1 MATALVLMGVS
12 GCGKTSIGQALS
24 EQLGWPFYDGDDF
37 HSPENVCKM
46 SKGIPLNDVDRTNW
60 LETLHGLISEKL
72 RADGNFFLACSA
84 LKAKYRQQLRFGNE
98 GLIFVFLKGDF
109 DLIWSRMQN
118 RKDHYMKPEMLI
130 SQFNT
135 LETPSKVLVV
145 NIDQAVETI
154 IQEII
159 DYLGSEPNFNQDH
172 ERE

>member
-12 GCGKTSIGQALS
+12 GCGKTSVGQSIS
-24 EQLGWPFYDGDDF
+24 EQLVWPFFDGDDF

-60 LETLHGLISEKL
+60 LETLNNLISEKL
-72 RADGNFFLACSA
+72 RADENLVVACSA

-109 DLIWSRMQN
+109 DLIWSRMQTRN
-118 RKDHYMKPEMLI
+118 DHYMKPEMLI

-135 LETPSKVLVV
+135 LETPSKALVI
-145 NIDQAVETI
+145 NIERPLSEIV
-154 IQEII
+154 QEII
-159 DYLGSEPNFNQDH
+159 EFVTVEDDLN
-172 ERE
+172 